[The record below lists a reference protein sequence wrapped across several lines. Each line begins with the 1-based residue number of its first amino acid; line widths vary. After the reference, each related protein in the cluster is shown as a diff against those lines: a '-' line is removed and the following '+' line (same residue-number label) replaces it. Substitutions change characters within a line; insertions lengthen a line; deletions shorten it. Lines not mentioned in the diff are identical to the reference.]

1 MFDLRDLMSH
11 YKRIISC
18 AVSEYGSQGKAATNK
33 RLKEEIDVLNETI
46 KHQND
51 VISKLKSKRYAL
63 EGCGFDVTK
72 AKNALAFLE
81 I

>member
-1 MFDLRDLMSH
+1 MFELRDFMSR
-11 YKRIISC
+11 YSRIISC
-18 AVSEYGSQGKAATNK
+18 AVSEYGTQGKAASNK

-63 EGCGFDVTK
+63 EGCGFNVDK
-72 AKNALAFLE
+72 AKDALAFLE